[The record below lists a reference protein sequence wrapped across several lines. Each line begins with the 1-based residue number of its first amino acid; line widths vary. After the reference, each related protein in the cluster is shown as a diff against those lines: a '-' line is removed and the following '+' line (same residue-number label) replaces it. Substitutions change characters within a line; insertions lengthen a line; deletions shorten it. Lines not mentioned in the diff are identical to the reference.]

1 MWMAKTIP
9 AHKVVLHAAS
19 PLFTAMFQSEANVAA
34 GRNEV
39 LIDDIEPA
47 VLRLVVRFIYC
58 GRIEPKDMT
67 LWAWKL
73 WMAADRFQLLMLKM
87 VCEKHFL
94 CNMTVNDCV
103 KLLLSLPAAGSQ
115 LLLPVLCHSVKETAV
130 AYFHR
135 HSGMTLNACGCCF
148 CFLSVVFFYSY
159 RLLLLSINVLMC
171 LFFLCVCRFPDAP
184 LDVILNTP
192 DWLEL
197 KLTNPTAS
205 CELLEFVVK
214 EIRVEDHVKTG
225 DRIDAPS
232 VV

>member
-1 MWMAKTIP
+1 
-9 AHKVVLHAAS
+9 
-19 PLFTAMFQSEANVAA
+19 
-34 GRNEV
+34 
-39 LIDDIEPA
+39 
-47 VLRLVVRFIYC
+47 
-58 GRIEPKDMT
+58 
-67 LWAWKL
+67 
-73 WMAADRFQLLMLKM
+73 MAADRFQLLMLKM
-87 VCEKHFL
+87 FCEKHFV

-103 KLLLSLPAAGSQ
+103 KLLLSLSAAGGQ
-115 LLLPVLCHSVKETAV
+115 RLLPVLCHSVKETAV

-148 CFLSVVFFYSY
+148 CFLSVVFFYAY
-159 RLLLLSINVLMC
+159 RLILLSINVLMW

-214 EIRVEDHVKTG
+214 QIRVEDHVKTG